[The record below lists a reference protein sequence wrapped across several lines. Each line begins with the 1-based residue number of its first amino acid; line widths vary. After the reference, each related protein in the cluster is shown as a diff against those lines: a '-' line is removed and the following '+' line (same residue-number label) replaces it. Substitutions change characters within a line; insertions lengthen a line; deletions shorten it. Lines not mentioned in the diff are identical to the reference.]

1 MVAKP
6 IADNLYVE
14 HGDTVHLLASTSA
27 VGQSLV
33 FPAEDDQKQIPV
45 ASEGTLFTWTSQEFR
60 PPSPPYVG
68 SGDFTRY
75 GVGYVEFPEGILI
88 EGILTTCD
96 PEALT
101 IGGAMRTVIISLG
114 DVQTFAFEPVGTENG
129 K

>member
-1 MVAKP
+1 MAAKL
-6 IADNLYVE
+6 IAENLYVD

-33 FPAEDDQKQIPV
+33 FPAEPNEKVVPV
-45 ASEGTLFTWTSQEFR
+45 ACEGTLFTWTSQEF
-60 PPSPPYVG
+60 PPPAPPYVG
-68 SGDFTRY
+68 TGEFTRY

-101 IGGAMRTVIISLG
+101 IGGTMRTVLISLG
-114 DVQTFAFEPVGTENG
+114 DVQTFAFEPVRTERD